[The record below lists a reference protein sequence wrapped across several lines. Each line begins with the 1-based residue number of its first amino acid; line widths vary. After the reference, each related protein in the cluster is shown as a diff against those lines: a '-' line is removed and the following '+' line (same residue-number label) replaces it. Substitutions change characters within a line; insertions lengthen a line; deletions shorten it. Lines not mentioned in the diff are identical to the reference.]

1 MDVSGV
7 KRPSG
12 LEPRPSP
19 LTPFLLQIETIERAD
34 ERTRTAC
41 LLITSALFLL
51 DEQPALDH
59 LGLRPVYWTATKVK
73 VGTICVHVLSNS
85 RKYGSAH

>member
-1 MDVSGV
+1 
-7 KRPSG
+7 
-12 LEPRPSP
+12 
-19 LTPFLLQIETIERAD
+19 LLGFAPQRRAPNAAENNHAEEAPD
-34 ERTRTAC
+34 ERTRTAF